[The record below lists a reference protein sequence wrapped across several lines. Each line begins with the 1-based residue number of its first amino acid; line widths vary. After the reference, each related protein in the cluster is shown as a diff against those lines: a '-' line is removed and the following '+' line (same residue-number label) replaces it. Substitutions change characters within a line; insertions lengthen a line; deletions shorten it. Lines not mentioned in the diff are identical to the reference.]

1 MPGAAV
7 AGAVA
12 AAWAP
17 RQSWRDELASWARWV
32 QLITAIGVVTLGVTL
47 VPASVTAGWPGP
59 VGLRIA
65 AAVEAILRMCRS
77 SSSSRRSRSAA
88 CSMRMS
94 TVPARQWPS
103 ALFVSALWG
112 VWHLPVAA
120 AGQPLLVTIGQMI
133 VVHCLDRH
141 SDVTGMAA
149 DRKPDGAGDRT
160 RPDRRLPQRADDR
173 PVTSA
178 RAVISRP
185 AQHPPAQPADRR
197 ATSP

>member
-1 MPGAAV
+1 
-7 AGAVA
+7 
-12 AAWAP
+12 
-17 RQSWRDELASWARWV
+17 V

-65 AAVEAILRMCRS
+65 AAVEAILRYVPVQFFIEAVS
-77 SSSSRRSRSAA
+77 SA

-141 SDVTGMAA
+141 SDVTGVAA

-160 RPDRRLPQRADDR
+160 RADRRLPQRADDR

-185 AQHPPAQPADRR
+185 AQHAPAQPADRR